1 MLTQIATL
9 ATEAIVVC
17 EMLLG
22 MVLLLVWIA
31 LELIGYGGV
40 LFYIARSRG
49 WFTLVAP
56 AKPRRDVRWGVT
68 VRAAGLRRNLEFG
81 IRN

>member
-1 MLTQIATL
+1 MLSQIATL
-9 ATEAIVVC
+9 ATEAAAVC

-22 MVLLLVWIA
+22 AVLLVAWIA
-31 LELIGYGGV
+31 LELIGYGG
-40 LFYIARSRG
+40 LMFHAARSRG

-56 AKPRRDVRWGVT
+56 AKPRRDIRWGVT
-68 VRAAGLRRNLEFG
+68 VRAAGLRRNLELG